1 MTTTTRKFFVVAKKK
16 ISVAKIFQKLDRL
29 DAVDFVKKSSKSELS
44 SRFSGRL
51 KFLAVFADCAVQCQQ
66 KRKNKKRHF
75 LANSADRPRIYI
87 ETLYKSNVPRDVCLN
102 SSKSGGWVFKATLV
116 AQKVY

>member
-1 MTTTTRKFFVVAKKK
+1 MFEQKHVVCLKKDMSCVRRKTCRVFEERHVVCSKKTCRAFEERHVVCSK
-16 ISVAKIFQKLDRL
+16 HDILYDE
-29 DAVDFVKKSSKSELS
+29 KST
-44 SRFSGRL
+44 
-51 KFLAVFADCAVQCQQ
+51 C
-66 KRKNKKRHF
+66 HF

-116 AQKVY
+116 AQTGYDGVMI